1 MYDEWVRQNT
11 NIVLWIIIFGYT
23 ITWLTTKYISLRA
36 KIACSLEE
44 CIIHEKIRRLRN
56 SVAWDVVFD
65 IWVIILML
73 NILYKCRNKIDL
85 F

>member
-1 MYDEWVRQNT
+1 MYDEWVGQNT
-11 NIVLWIIIFGYT
+11 SIALWIIIFGYT

-56 SVAWDVVFD
+56 SIAWDIAFD
-65 IWVIILML
+65 LWVIILVL
-73 NILYKCRNKIDL
+73 NILYKCRNMTDL